1 MQRKH
6 QRKLLKNLFA
16 AWLILSSIIGSVV
29 YYLEMEQIDEW
40 VVSLALA
47 ESEKLVESSIHEG
60 TLQQQVKALLHEKM
74 TEMTQRNFLIAE
86 LYDQEGNKYLE
97 AVRPGSQSIEERLK
111 EKGHAATV
119 SRNIWY
125 EKQQIPEGLF
135 LQVFVPLIN
144 HGGEYVG
151 HFEGVYHVD
160 EAVVGK
166 IKKQV
171 VWSLF
176 LVVMI
181 VLGTTLAMYP
191 IFLALNRDLIQYSRG
206 LLRANLEVLDVLG
219 GAIAKR
225 DSDTHAHNYR
235 VTIYAIYLA
244 ERLQVPASQVIEWIK
259 GAFLH
264 DVGKIA
270 ISDTILLKNGKLSEE
285 EFSVMKTH
293 TQHGV
298 DIIKRS
304 SWLNAAKEI
313 VCYHH
318 EKYDGSGYLDGLRGD
333 DIPLGARVFAIVD
346 VFDALTSQRPYKKA
360 FSLEKTLEIMREGE
374 GTHFDPLLLQVFLT
388 IAQELH
394 EKFSA
399 ANETEL
405 EEELALLIK
414 RYF

>member
-6 QRKLLKNLFA
+6 QRKLLKNLFV
-16 AWLILSSIIGSVV
+16 AWLMLSLSIGGIV

-40 VVSLALA
+40 VVSMALA
-47 ESEKLVESSIHEG
+47 ESEKLVESSIREG
-60 TLQQQVKALLHEKM
+60 TLQQQNKALLHEKM
-74 TEMTQRNFLIAE
+74 AEMTQRNFLIAE

-97 AVRPGSQSIEERLK
+97 AIRHGSQAIEERLK
-111 EKGHAATV
+111 VKGHAPTV
-119 SRNIWY
+119 SRNVWY
-125 EKQQIPEGLF
+125 EKQQIQEGLF

-144 HGGEYVG
+144 SGGEYVG

-160 EAVVGK
+160 EQVVGK

-171 VWSLF
+171 AGSLC
-176 LVVMI
+176 LI
-181 VLGTTLAMYP
+181 VLIILGTTLALYP
-191 IFLALNRDLIQYSRG
+191 IFLALNRDLIEYSKG

-244 ERLQVPASQVIEWIK
+244 ERLQTPAEQIIEWIK

-270 ISDTILLKNGKLSEE
+270 ISDTILLKNGKLSEA

-304 SWLNAAKEI
+304 SWLNEAKEI

-318 EKYDGSGYLDGLRGD
+318 EKYDGSGYLDGVRGG

-346 VFDALTSQRPYKKA
+346 VFDALTSERPYKKA
-360 FSLEKTLEIMREGE
+360 FSLEKTLEIMREGD
-374 GTHFDPLLLQVFLT
+374 GTHFDPALLHVFLT

-394 EKFSA
+394 DKFSA
-399 ANETEL
+399 ASEAEL
-405 EEELALLIK
+405 EKELALLIK